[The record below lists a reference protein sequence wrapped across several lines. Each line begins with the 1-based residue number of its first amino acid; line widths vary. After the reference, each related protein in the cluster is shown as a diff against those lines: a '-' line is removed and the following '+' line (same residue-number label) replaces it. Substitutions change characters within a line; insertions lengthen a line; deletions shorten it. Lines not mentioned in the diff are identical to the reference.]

1 LRKPHLLI
9 LLLFMIF
16 NVMNVSAQED
26 GGVTLSSKAAND
38 AYYLIGLGLGAEW
51 NMNSREMFAGG
62 ALLNFDFNL
71 PMAPIAV
78 GVTGTVSSN
87 FGEGLVVESSALF
100 RWYFLGKKWSGFFA
114 QADIG
119 AVFIFEE
126 DETKPMF
133 MGGLKAGYRFPL
145 GMFYV
150 EPYGRVGYPFMFG
163 IGVLAGIR
171 IGGEK

>member
-1 LRKPHLLI
+1 
-9 LLLFMIF
+9 MIF

-26 GGVTLSSKAAND
+26 TAAAVQNNAVSNNS

-87 FGEGLVVESSALF
+87 FAAGLVVEASALF

-114 QADIG
+114 QADVG

>member
-1 LRKPHLLI
+1 MKKTHLLI

-26 GGVTLSSKAAND
+26 GGVALSSKAAND
-38 AYYLIGLGLGAEW
+38 AYYLIGLGLGAEF

-87 FGEGLVVESSALF
+87 FGEGLVVEASALF

-114 QADIG
+114 QADVG

-133 MGGLKAGYRFPL
+133 MGGLRAGYRFPL

>member
-1 LRKPHLLI
+1 
-9 LLLFMIF
+9 MIF

-26 GGVTLSSKAAND
+26 GGVPLNSKAAND

-87 FGEGLVVESSALF
+87 FAAGLVVEASALF

-114 QADIG
+114 QADVG

-145 GMFYV
+145 GMFFV

>member
-1 LRKPHLLI
+1 LKKLNVLI
-9 LLLFMIF
+9 LLLFMIAVTNIF
-16 NVMNVSAQED
+16 AQEEN
-26 GGVTLSSKAAND
+26 AAQNNTAPNKT
-38 AYYLIGLGLGAEW
+38 AYYLIGLGLGAEF

-87 FGEGLVVESSALF
+87 FAEGLVVEASALF

-114 QADIG
+114 QADVG